1 MAFKLRSNNTGSIP
15 LHNGGGGG
23 FKKSPFSNIK
33 TPLFAIDPTKK
44 EKEKEK
50 TASEFEEIGRSVTT
64 REGEQNGVRGTFT
77 DTNITERMDF
87 DDFIP
92 AATQGPQATNVP
104 KYLETLKNKYP
115 GVPGSVLVEQGFIG
129 PEFEDQFPLDY
140 DQRNRLETS
149 FDPDPEVPQE
159 NPYTAYDTSF
169 NTAMDFG
176 RRGTSRMVKNEEE
189 ALKVIQRARSGRK
202 LAEKYSGKG
211 ERGLN
216 ASQTAGVNG
225 SARLIDADRNNYQA
239 ETARVRGI
247 TNEEDYAAGKDYGRA
262 YVTEMINAER
272 DALRQRYKG
281 QENRVE
287 YNKEVQALKEK
298 GKDYFS
304 LVNSG
309 QFATP
314 DMQKRFESS
323 YDDIYN
329 QEQPEIDPA
338 ELEGLNRAQIYN
350 AKRKFRGG
358 GRTGIVKPTSNVTVD
373 TRFLDR

>member
-1 MAFKLRSNNTGSIP
+1 MAFKLRSNNIGSIP
-15 LHNGGGGG
+15 LHNNGGGS
-23 FKKSPFSNIK
+23 FKKSPFSNVK

-50 TASEFEEIGRSVTT
+50 TDSEYEEIGRNVTT
-64 REGEQNGVRGTFT
+64 RKGEQDGVKGTFT
-77 DTNITERMDF
+77 DTSITERMDF

-92 AATQGPQATNVP
+92 VATQGPQATNVP

-140 DQRNRLETS
+140 DQRDRLETS
-149 FDPDPEVPQE
+149 FDPDPEVPRE

-176 RRGTSRMVKNEEE
+176 NSGTSRMVDNEEE
-189 ALKVIQRARSGRK
+189 AFKVIQRARGGRE

-211 ERGLN
+211 ERGLD
-216 ASQTAGVNG
+216 ASQTSSLTG

-247 TNEEDYAAGKDYGRA
+247 TNQEDYAAGQDYGRA

-272 DALRQRYKG
+272 DALRQRYRG

-287 YNKEVQALKEK
+287 YDKEVKALQEK

-309 QFATP
+309 KFATP
-314 DMQKRFESS
+314 DMQERFESS

-338 ELEGLNRAQIYN
+338 ELEGLNRAQIFN
-350 AKRKFRGG
+350 AKRNFRGG
-358 GRTGIVKPTSNVTVD
+358 GRTGRVKPTSNVTVD